1 MNVLVVFT
9 YGYSL
14 ETWSN
19 SGTLFRELSIYK
31 ELNSKYNINFTFLTY
46 GKNQDLKYN
55 LEQFGINVLPVY
67 NYLRLRKSKYINY
80 LNSFLIPFYFKNEM
94 KNISLIK
101 QNQLLGSWVS
111 ILLKLIYRKPLFI
124 RTGYDMYKF
133 SIEEK
138 KHPAIK
144 FLYKILTKI
153 SLKLSNIYSVS
164 SFDDIEFLN
173 SKFKNRNLLLRRNW
187 VLKNEYV
194 DFDNRKEKKILSVGR
209 LEEQKDFSFVI
220 NNLKN
225 SNFVLDI
232 IGEGSLKNELQ
243 KEANACGVKL
253 NLLGPKTNE
262 EIMKIMKE
270 YRYFISGSKFEGNPK
285 VIIEAMSVG
294 CVVIASSIKNHS
306 ELITD
311 KTTGFL
317 YSKNDSSLNILIN
330 SLGSNLKLEQ
340 QISINSYNYI
350 NSEYSLQKIS
360 EIEYQDYIYLAT
372 EFK

>member
-9 YGYSL
+9 FGYSL
-14 ETWSN
+14 ETWNN

-31 ELNSKYNINFTFLTY
+31 ELNSKYNFKFTFLTY
-46 GKNQDLKYN
+46 GDHQDLKYD

-67 NYLRLRKSKYINY
+67 CNLKIRNSKYLNY

-111 ILLKLIYRKPLFI
+111 ILLKFIYRKPLFI

-133 SIEEK
+133 SIEEN
-138 KHPAIK
+138 KHPIIK
-144 FLYKILTKI
+144 FLYKTLTKI
-153 SLKLSNIYSVS
+153 SLKFSNIYSVS
-164 SFDDIEFLN
+164 SFDDVEFLN
-173 SKFKNRNLLLRRNW
+173 SKFKNINLLLRRNW
-187 VLKNEYV
+187 VLENEYV
-194 DFDNRKEKKILSVGR
+194 NFENRKEKKILSVGR

-225 SNFVLDI
+225 SNFVFDI

-243 KEANACGVKL
+243 KEATACGVKL

-262 EIMKIMKE
+262 ELMEIMKQ
-270 YRYFISGSKFEGNPK
+270 YRYFISGSKYEGNPK
-285 VIIEAMSVG
+285 TILEAMSVG
-294 CVVIASSIKNHS
+294 CVIIASNIKSHS
-306 ELITD
+306 ELIID

-317 YSKNDSSLNILIN
+317 YSKYDSSFNNLIN

-360 EIEYQDYIYLAT
+360 EIEYRDYINLVN